1 MSFAGF
7 WNKVAHLFAKLAVW
21 AADNPAIVQT
31 VVDAA
36 KKV

>member
-7 WNKVAHLFAKLAVW
+7 WNKVAHLFAKVAVW
-21 AADNPAIVQT
+21 AATNPAVVQA